1 MALYWWYTGS
11 KRSGL
16 KFISKWG
23 KGKVHF
29 SPYESEEGD
38 CMANRYR
45 CIVTFLRI
53 LLLVHGEII
62 PSIFG
67 GYPDNSR
74 AREYIPVA
82 EKHPESIV

>member
-1 MALYWWYTGS
+1 
-11 KRSGL
+11 
-16 KFISKWG
+16 
-23 KGKVHF
+23 
-29 SPYESEEGD
+29 
-38 CMANRYR
+38 MANRYR